1 MIACSCQELSHNIYN
16 KSAVKFLYKLI
27 SRCLFLTEGNP
38 QLDWITSE
46 PRELFRRHL
55 DRVNVSLN
63 CCSWPFCKVY
73 MNKIEGSFYRIT
85 ECECQ
90 KGPKNFSKPPPF
102 QAGGRLSQSG
112 WPWAR
117 QRVAGQLYYTAS
129 FQKCT

>member
-55 DRVNVSLN
+55 
-63 CCSWPFCKVY
+63 
-73 MNKIEGSFYRIT
+73 E
-85 ECECQ
+85 Q
-90 KGPKNFSKPPPF
+90 NFSYW
-102 QAGGRLSQSG
+102 RNVVLSFSQLLFLAFLQS
-112 WPWAR
+112 
-117 QRVAGQLYYTAS
+117 LYEQNRR
-129 FQKCT
+129 FLLQNHRM